1 MNVCEAEQRSKLIGT
16 LLRLGLVTREVGSFL
31 GKQKE
36 NQRSSKQKNQMK
48 SGVQRMREK
57 LSDSR
62 GEEDVLRR
70 VRDKLR
76 VSLEEVLNNKNQY
89 GRIIKKL
96 KAKVQ
101 RIKTTI
107 QLKNR
112 NKVTEYKKEKDKN
125 DISELTILQEE
136 MGEFGK
142 LIIFKGITIQ
152 PEARKPPVTSKK
164 SLYLRMSSLSSQ
176 RTPSLL

>member
-16 LLRLGLVTREVGSFL
+16 LLRLGLVTREVRSFL
-31 GKQKE
+31 EKQKE

-101 RIKTTI
+101 RIKTI
-107 QLKNR
+107 
-112 NKVTEYKKEKDKN
+112 EE
-125 DISELTILQEE
+125 QEQ
-136 MGEFGK
+136 GD
-142 LIIFKGITIQ
+142 
-152 PEARKPPVTSKK
+152 
-164 SLYLRMSSLSSQ
+164 
-176 RTPSLL
+176 

>member
-1 MNVCEAEQRSKLIGT
+1 MAGPSSASDARILLERELKEAMVNVCEAEQRSKLIGT

-62 GEEDVLRR
+62 GEEDLLRR

-76 VSLEEVLNNKNQY
+76 VSLEEVLNIKNQY

-101 RIKTTI
+101 RIKTI
-107 QLKNR
+107 
-112 NKVTEYKKEKDKN
+112 EE
-125 DISELTILQEE
+125 QEQ
-136 MGEFGK
+136 GD
-142 LIIFKGITIQ
+142 
-152 PEARKPPVTSKK
+152 
-164 SLYLRMSSLSSQ
+164 
-176 RTPSLL
+176 